1 LEKSDIKQLSKL
13 CRIQISDEEATSLAK
28 DFESIFTYVDQL
40 KEIPTEGVDPCFQV
54 VSYKENVFGEDE
66 IGDVILSSDYLKNAQ
81 AHVGNLIKT
90 PPVIKF

>member
-1 LEKSDIKQLSKL
+1 MEKSDIKQLSKL
-13 CRIQISDEEATSLAK
+13 CRIQISDDEATSLAK
-28 DFESIFTYVDQL
+28 DFESILTYVDQL

-66 IGDVILSSDYLKNAQ
+66 VGDVILPSDYLKNAQ

>member
-1 LEKSDIKQLSKL
+1 MEKSDIKQLSKL
-13 CRIQISDEEATSLAK
+13 CRIQISDDEATSLAK
-28 DFESIFTYVDQL
+28 DFESILTYVDQL

-66 IGDVILSSDYLKNAQ
+66 VGDVILASDYLKNAQ